1 MDYKKFLKKIKIY
14 GDVEYK
20 DYMKYLEEL
29 DIDEVKNLKYKYEYK
44 TIKSNKFFDS
54 ILLGLTGTAIIGIM
68 YKIFNFISDVSKNI
82 KYLGE
87 SLVQTLIIGSF
98 AFGILICIIVF
109 YCVYFLYSFAT
120 NRSKKLAMINEFLD
134 ARSKKEGIK

>member
-29 DIDEVKNLKYKYEYK
+29 DMDEVKNLKYKYEYK

-54 ILLGLTGTAIIGIM
+54 ILLGLTTTAILGIM
-68 YKIFNFISDVSKNI
+68 YKIFNFISDVSNNI
-82 KYLGE
+82 KHLGE
-87 SLVQTLIIGSF
+87 NLAQTLIIGSF
-98 AFGILICIIVF
+98 VFGILICIIIF
-109 YCVYFLYSFAT
+109 YLIYFLYSFVT

-134 ARSKKEGIK
+134 ARAKKEGIK